1 MRRSTV
7 GFVGVALAV
16 IVGLAFA
23 ADRPIQNKSRFLHG
37 LTKGQSVLLKDLGTM
52 YEIDLLPN
60 DAAKFGQEVVEIGDD
75 YVVIR
80 DITGFRE
87 TRVSVSS
94 IRAIVKMKVK

>member
-7 GFVGVALAV
+7 GVAALALAV
-16 IVGLAFA
+16 IVGLAVG

-37 LTKGQSVLLKDLGTM
+37 LTKGQSVLLKDLGTN

-60 DAAKFGQEVVEIGDD
+60 DAARFGHEVVEIGDD
-75 YVVIR
+75 YVGIR

-87 TRVSVSS
+87 TRVPVNAIKS
-94 IRAIVKMKVK
+94 IVKMKMR